1 MEIAPV
7 LKLPCKTLNGRIV
20 GTQVGLAAGT
30 KVWAMLSYI
39 DTENPAFSKHVL
51 TLSIEGNGPW
61 FHLARYHDHD
71 YNQRGPKQLSKWLGK
86 PVNQVFPMTFDI
98 RHVFKGVSAAL
109 SGIIENVPRE
119 KLTRDEI
126 IAMAVPIV
134 PES

>member
-1 MEIAPV
+1 
-7 LKLPCKTLNGRIV
+7 
-20 GTQVGLAAGT
+20 
-30 KVWAMLSYI
+30 
-39 DTENPAFSKHVL
+39 
-51 TLSIEGNGPW
+51 
-61 FHLARYHDHD
+61 
-71 YNQRGPKQLSKWLGK
+71 
-86 PVNQVFPMTFDI
+86 MTFDI